1 MDNLQEAYLSVYG
14 DVDEA
19 AVRVAPKV
27 KGAVDPQA
35 QMAGRSDAGKRISGD
50 EETGPNYY
58 TKGRARGAKP
68 DAPTQPGQKPVGTPK
83 LADWEKK
90 DIQYRKA
97 NLRAGKV
104 HKVGGPKGLPEEVDQ
119 LDEIT
124 ASMGRRAKK
133 YREEQEQAAHMER
146 VRAHQEKMAKEKES
160 QTQAE
165 SFDLFDY
172 LLEYLVAEG
181 YADTNAAAIKIM
193 ANMSEEWRESIVE
206 EVLDEKKGERP
217 RGLPYGPVG
226 KKFRELT
233 IPQRKAML
241 KRGSEHT
248 RAAMNSSDE
257 YSGSHAASSAIDS
270 ALRSRRLGGRG

>member
-1 MDNLQEAYLSVYG
+1 MDNLSEAYLSVYQEL
-14 DVDEA
+14 DELY
-19 AVRVAPKV
+19 
-27 KGAVDPQA
+27 KGKHGQSDAEYQA
-35 QMAGRSDAGKRISGD
+35 DRSPAGKRFSGD
-50 EETGPNYY
+50 KDTGPRYY
-58 TKGRARGAKP
+58 TLGRARGAKP

-83 LADWEKK
+83 LAQWEKD

-104 HKVGGPKGLPEEVDQ
+104 HKVGGPKGLPEE
-119 LDEIT
+119 
-124 ASMGRRAKK
+124 
-133 YREEQEQAAHMER
+133 EE
-146 VRAHQEKMAKEKES
+146 
-160 QTQAE
+160 
-165 SFDLFDY
+165 FDLFDY

-181 YADTNAAAIKIM
+181 YANTNENAIAIM
-193 ANMSEEWRESIVE
+193 ANMSEDWRESIVE

-233 IPQRKAML
+233 IPQRAAMM
-241 KRGSEHT
+241 KRGKEHT

>member
-1 MDNLQEAYLSVYG
+1 VVKQFKKRRRINNFIIKQKGMDNLQEAYLSVYQEL
-14 DVDEA
+14 DEA
-19 AVRVAPKV
+19 SPSNPNLY
-27 KGAVDPQA
+27 KGRHGQSEKEYQA
-35 QMAGRSDAGKRISGD
+35 DRSPTGKRTSGD
-50 EETGPNYY
+50 EETGPRYY
-58 TKGRARGAKP
+58 TLGRSRGATP
-68 DAPTQPGQKPVGTPK
+68 DAPTQPGQRPVGTPK

-90 DIQYRKA
+90 DIQYRRA

-104 HKVGGPKGLPEEVDQ
+104 HKVGGPKGLPEE
-119 LDEIT
+119 T
-124 ASMGRRAKK
+124 
-133 YREEQEQAAHMER
+133 
-146 VRAHQEKMAKEKES
+146 
-160 QTQAE
+160 
-165 SFDLFDY
+165 DLFDY

-241 KRGSEHT
+241 QRGKEHT

-257 YSGSHAASSAIDS
+257 YSGSHAASSAINS
-270 ALRSRRLGGRG
+270 ALTNPRLGGRG